1 MPKFSAT
8 TFWNIIFPI
17 MAFIML
23 LILNPDYLKD
33 KANVRDGRV
42 TQSSYLVSRVV
53 DGDTIRVIIED
64 QEKVVRLVNIN
75 APESVDPR
83 KHVECLGKEA
93 AQVMAQLVED
103 AIVSLELDL
112 TQSSEDRYQR
122 LLRFVFL
129 EDGTD
134 VGLQMIKQGYAYSTP
149 YGGSPH
155 KYLQEYELA
164 QQEAIKFERGLWD
177 PSACAADELTLLDAD

>member
-103 AIVSLELDL
+103 ATVSLELDL

-134 VGLQMIKQGYAYSTP
+134 VGLQ
-149 YGGSPH
+149 H